1 MCVSYFSPLVVA
13 DISGLESLPRTK
25 ERRALGQDKKKTGK
39 KKNNE
44 EELSKSASSAE
55 TGWFYRM
62 KEAEFHC

>member
-1 MCVSYFSPLVVA
+1 MCRTFHHWS
-13 DISGLESLPRTK
+13 SLIYPGWNRY
-25 ERRALGQDKKKTGK
+25 RGQKKDVHSVRIKKKLV

-55 TGWFYRM
+55 TGCFYRM